1 MPLSKPLITTMFHH
15 LVFSDA
21 NLLCNMFSRHFSS
34 RYSKPKFQSFYV
46 LTFYLLI
53 IVNTNF
59 VFFRYFCF
67 SIIIFPQHFGFF
79 VILFSNYFVFPT
91 ILFFLSL
98 HLLRHSIFPLFC
110 YSECIRHSEHRPAT
124 KDFRRIPYRSYSTF

>member
-21 NLLCNMFSRHFSS
+21 NLLCNMFSRHFSP

-46 LTFYLLI
+46 LTFYFLI

-98 HLLRHSIFPLFC
+98 HLLRHSIFPLFF
-110 YSECIRHSEHRPAT
+110 IL
-124 KDFRRIPYRSYSTF
+124 STYVILSADPQ